1 MAATPAELVV
11 GTDLFPLNAPFR
23 ISRGVKT
30 IAEVLRVV
38 IVRDGVAGRG
48 ECVPYARYGETLSST
63 TAAIEAVRE
72 GIERGVTRQE
82 LLYLL
87 PAGAARNAVDCALW
101 DIELRNGR
109 AAVQARPVA
118 TAMTVSLDTPER
130 MADAAALL
138 ADAPLVKV
146 KVDRENP
153 ADALRAVRS
162 TAPNPRL
169 IVDPNESWT
178 IADVD
183 ALQGLMTD
191 LRVDLL
197 EQPLPA
203 DADGDLAGY
212 RSVIPIAADES
223 IHVAEDIET
232 LPDGYSVVN
241 IKLDKTGG
249 RTAALALAEAARA
262 RGLGV
267 MTGCMISSSLSIAP
281 VWTIAERSDFVD
293 LDGPLWLAKDRE
305 GGVRGTNGLLTPPQ
319 PGFWGD
325 F

>member
-1 MAATPAELVV
+1 M
-11 GTDLFPLNAPFR
+11 
-23 ISRGVKT
+23 I
-30 IAEVLRVV
+30 
-38 IVRDGVAGRG
+38 
-48 ECVPYARYGETLSST
+48 
-63 TAAIEAVRE
+63 
-72 GIERGVTRQE
+72 
-82 LLYLL
+82 
-87 PAGAARNAVDCALW
+87 GAAAPKAIPSALT
-101 DIELRNGR
+101 IGI
-109 AAVQARPVA
+109 
-118 TAMTVSLDTPER
+118 DTPEA
-130 MADAAALL
+130 MAAA
-138 ADAPLVKV
+138 AAACRHAPLLKV
-146 KVDRENP
+146 KVDAEDP
-153 ADALRAVRS
+153 AARVHAVRS
-162 TAPNPRL
+162 AAPDAAL

-212 RSVIPIAADES
+212 RSAIPIAADES

-281 VWTIAERSDFVD
+281 AWTIAERSDFVD